1 MKKELIIVIII
12 VIAIIILD
20 TITHNY
26 TKINFAKI
34 NEQLEQI
41 KEISEDIYIMEKE
54 QDIVENASKEE
65 NENDN
70 KTSKQEKLKE
80 KIKTMEEDWKTIN
93 NKTALYIEHEELEI
107 SCLSHSM
114 SLKYLTTNLVFLFQF
129 KILFVL
135 LKKFYWDIMM
145 IFQSKPFYMLVLLK
159 MQLKKLNV

>member
-12 VIAIIILD
+12 VITIIILD

-41 KEISEDIYIMEKE
+41 KEISEDMYIMEKE
-54 QDIVENASKEE
+54 QDIAEKTSKEE
-65 NENDN
+65 KENDN

-93 NKTALYIEHEELEI
+93 NKTALYIEHEELEKANV
-107 SCLSHSM
+107 SM
-114 SLKYLTTNLVFLFQF
+114 VKFKRYIQLEEYIEAIAELENCKYILDHIRDKEAMQIINLF
-129 KILFVL
+129 
-135 LKKFYWDIMM
+135 
-145 IFQSKPFYMLVLLK
+145 
-159 MQLKKLNV
+159 

>member
-1 MKKELIIVIII
+1 MKKEFIIVIII

-93 NKTALYIEHEELEI
+93 
-107 SCLSHSM
+107 
-114 SLKYLTTNLVFLFQF
+114 
-129 KILFVL
+129 
-135 LKKFYWDIMM
+135 
-145 IFQSKPFYMLVLLK
+145 
-159 MQLKKLNV
+159 

>member
-54 QDIVENASKEE
+54 QDIAENTRK
-65 NENDN
+65 ENDN

-80 KIKTMEEDWKTIN
+80 KIKTMEEDWETIN
-93 NKTALYIEHEELEI
+93 NKTALYIEHEELEKANV
-107 SCLSHSM
+107 SM
-114 SLKYLTTNLVFLFQF
+114 VKFKRYIQLEEYTEAIAELENCKYILDHIRDKEAMQIINLF
-129 KILFVL
+129 
-135 LKKFYWDIMM
+135 
-145 IFQSKPFYMLVLLK
+145 
-159 MQLKKLNV
+159 

>member
-54 QDIVENASKEE
+54 QDIAENTSKEGK
-65 NENDN
+65 ENDN

-93 NKTALYIEHEELEI
+93 NNLHCFFI
-107 SCLSHSM
+107 S
-114 SLKYLTTNLVFLFQF
+114 
-129 KILFVL
+129 
-135 LKKFYWDIMM
+135 
-145 IFQSKPFYMLVLLK
+145 YMV
-159 MQLKKLNV
+159 

>member
-54 QDIVENASKEE
+54 QDIAENTSKEGK
-65 NENDN
+65 ENDN
-70 KTSKQEKLKE
+70 KTSKQEKL
-80 KIKTMEEDWKTIN
+80 KTMEEDWKTIN
-93 NKTALYIEHEELEI
+93 NKTALYIEHEELEKANV
-107 SCLSHSM
+107 SM
-114 SLKYLTTNLVFLFQF
+114 VKFKRYIQLEEYTEAIAELENCKYILDHIRDKEAMQIINLF
-129 KILFVL
+129 
-135 LKKFYWDIMM
+135 
-145 IFQSKPFYMLVLLK
+145 
-159 MQLKKLNV
+159 

>member
-54 QDIVENASKEE
+54 QDIAENTSKEGKE
-65 NENDN
+65 NVIFSQKA
-70 KTSKQEKLKE
+70 KTLVKE
-80 KIKTMEEDWKTIN
+80 IADFSRNTRIYRKAEARREEFRNETKDATPALIYGYLLDRVVNAPTMLHASSSVILLIPRLDELLNGTEE
-93 NKTALYIEHEELEI
+93 A
-107 SCLSHSM
+107 
-114 SLKYLTTNLVFLFQF
+114 
-129 KILFVL
+129 
-135 LKKFYWDIMM
+135 
-145 IFQSKPFYMLVLLK
+145 
-159 MQLKKLNV
+159 

>member
-41 KEISEDIYIMEKE
+41 KEISEDIYIMEEE
-54 QDIVENASKEE
+54 QDIAENTSKEGK
-65 NENDN
+65 ENDN

-80 KIKTMEEDWKTIN
+80 KIKTMAEDWKTIN
-93 NKTALYIEHEELEI
+93 NKTALYIEHEELE
-107 SCLSHSM
+107 
-114 SLKYLTTNLVFLFQF
+114 KVNYLMARKFDEDFDD
-129 KILFVL
+129 KI
-135 LKKFYWDIMM
+135 IN
-145 IFQSKPFYMLVLLK
+145 
-159 MQLKKLNV
+159 KLYDEL